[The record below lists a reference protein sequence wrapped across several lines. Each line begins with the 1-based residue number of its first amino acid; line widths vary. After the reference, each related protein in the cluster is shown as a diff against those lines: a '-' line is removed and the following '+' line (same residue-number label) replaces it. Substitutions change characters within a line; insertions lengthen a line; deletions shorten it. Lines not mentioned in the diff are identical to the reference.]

1 MSDFTTPNP
10 SVPNVPETSQEVN
23 SLAALLAE
31 QRVNNTALVSP
42 YTKGQ
47 DITSWIKQFHLSAK
61 ALGMCSA
68 GSRNMQMLKYLPQ
81 EATDWLMRVADLSSA
96 ADVKAKLESVYGID
110 PLVQKSLCR
119 RRLEAL
125 QQGQRRVA
133 EYKMH
138 FETIV
143 ADFPEDNTLSDD
155 VFRHIFFSNLR
166 PELRSAL
173 LGIIDPADT
182 WKTLA
187 AAAAIRENVL
197 FLGNDHFLAMQ
208 PASPALNE
216 PTPMEVDAVQQQFKP
231 KRKEHPMRRWT
242 QDGQPICGFCG
253 VVGHYSKKCPRE
265 KAKRNNVHAVE
276 HQDQPAPPTPP
287 APAPSST
294 VQYVSAISNPAQVP
308 TCTSSTPKIKVNFGG
323 RLVVALIDTG
333 ASVTVMRS
341 SVADLLQLVPDS
353 SMSITFTTA
362 NNQTNSSLGMIKS
375 SALIGELPVV
385 LHCHVVRELAHDLI
399 IGYPDLKALKAIID
413 TASNEVRIPK
423 SLDSTAAMTPAVASL
438 HLPGLHHTYV
448 DINGPPNTL
457 AFISTPQNVAMEK
470 LLSVASGIVEF
481 N

>member
-119 RRLEAL
+119 RRSEAL

-143 ADFPEDNTLSDD
+143 ADFPEDSTLSDD

-197 FLGNDHFLAMQ
+197 FLG
-208 PASPALNE
+208 
-216 PTPMEVDAVQQQFKP
+216 
-231 KRKEHPMRRWT
+231 
-242 QDGQPICGFCG
+242 
-253 VVGHYSKKCPRE
+253 
-265 KAKRNNVHAVE
+265 
-276 HQDQPAPPTPP
+276 
-287 APAPSST
+287 
-294 VQYVSAISNPAQVP
+294 
-308 TCTSSTPKIKVNFGG
+308 
-323 RLVVALIDTG
+323 
-333 ASVTVMRS
+333 
-341 SVADLLQLVPDS
+341 
-353 SMSITFTTA
+353 
-362 NNQTNSSLGMIKS
+362 
-375 SALIGELPVV
+375 
-385 LHCHVVRELAHDLI
+385 
-399 IGYPDLKALKAIID
+399 
-413 TASNEVRIPK
+413 
-423 SLDSTAAMTPAVASL
+423 
-438 HLPGLHHTYV
+438 
-448 DINGPPNTL
+448 
-457 AFISTPQNVAMEK
+457 
-470 LLSVASGIVEF
+470 
-481 N
+481 